1 MTNRKKLNSLES
13 QLENAKNSLARLL
26 SEKANLDKKIRRK
39 RQVIDQIKEDIQHL
53 KEKLADVRVPPEAML
68 DYLIQKFK
76 LDPDQIKR
84 EMVPEDIK
92 QEMIKNGDGIY
103 ETPHH
108 KLETKKGKIV
118 TIYTSDLEQEALAA
132 RKQKNAAENSKPTT

>member
-1 MTNRKKLNSLES
+1 MTNQKKLNSLES
-13 QLENAKNSLARLL
+13 QLENAKNSLTRLL
-26 SEKANLDKKIRRK
+26 SEKANLDKKIGRK

-68 DYLIQKFK
+68 DYLIQKFQ

-108 KLETKKGKIV
+108 KLEAKKGKIV

-132 RKQKNAAENSKPTT
+132 RKQKNTAENSKPTT